1 VPIHQWFKQGLENRL
16 LELAGQN
23 QTPVQIPV
31 IENML
36 EDHSTGKR
44 DNGYRLWNLFIY
56 LTWKDQQSYGR
67 HPDLLL

>member
-1 VPIHQWFKQGLENRL
+1 MLPDNIWKRRKQGFGVPIHQWFKQGLEKRL

-36 EDHSTGKR
+36 EAHSTGK
-44 DNGYRLWNLFIY
+44 GITGTGFGIY
-56 LTWKDQQSYGR
+56 
-67 HPDLLL
+67 